1 MTKSITTVNMTAAL
15 NCTPTELPDAAMAAS
30 AIGYSTAG
38 NPEPRPSINATD
50 RPSLVST
57 SLMRPRSRANVL
69 GVFGRGSPARRST
82 LALVTRVGRTE
93 ELTAT
98 NAVIARMTRPIAI

>member
-1 MTKSITTVNMTAAL
+1 
-15 NCTPTELPDAAMAAS
+15 
-30 AIGYSTAG
+30 
-38 NPEPRPSINATD
+38 
-50 RPSLVST
+50 
-57 SLMRPRSRANVL
+57 MRPRSRANVL